1 MMLVTTMATQ
11 AIAVVESRI
20 LWHEEALSK
29 AEELNQLMTNDRF
42 ISESYGSMRL
52 AQGLFQLL
60 Q

>member
-29 AEELNQLMTNDRF
+29 AEELNQLMTDDGF
-42 ISESYGSMRL
+42 ISESHGSMRL

-60 Q
+60 P